1 MSDEPIVAPAEA
13 LPLESLI
20 DSFRNSRDT
29 LERSILPYATSVD
42 GRTFDFQSSLHGLS
56 VQTGGY
62 VVLED
67 GHQSRFGQVLDV
79 AAASERASFANVP
92 GLSSEILI
100 RLARGHGILLSA
112 DTGPFHQA
120 HVRPATSEE
129 TAEWFAGQRPPR
141 AALDIGTL
149 LLAPGVPATLD
160 AGGFNRHTFMCG
172 QSGSGKTYSLGV
184 VLEQILAHTDLR
196 LVILDPNSDYV
207 RLGEPHANPTGRV
220 DDSYAAAAAGVQVWG
235 QETAYPLRLMLP
247 DLDQA
252 AQAAVLGLDPL
263 ADREEYAALS
273 AIVTGRREGA
283 PVIGGLDELLR
294 ADQPGARDLGLRANN
309 LGVLGWSVWSRGQG
323 RSVTDAVLDDDIR
336 CLVVDLGSLDTPQEQ
351 RVIAQATLSTLWRH
365 RHRRRPVLVVIDE
378 AHNVCPREPGDPV
391 TRLAADTAALIAA
404 EGRKFGLYL
413 LVSTQRP
420 QKVNEEVLT
429 QCDNL
434 LLMRMNSEA
443 DLEYLREVF
452 SFVPG
457 GMVHR
462 ATAFRQGE
470 SLAGGKFFPH
480 AGFVRFGAR
489 LSPEGGADIP
499 TDWAGLR

>member
-1 MSDEPIVAPAEA
+1 MSDGPVVAPAEG
-13 LPLESLI
+13 LPLEGLI
-20 DSFRNSRDT
+20 DSFRTSRDT

-42 GRTFDFQSSLHGLS
+42 GRTFDFQSSLHGLA

-67 GHQSRFGQVLDV
+67 GGEPRFGQVLDV

-92 GLSSEILI
+92 GLSSEVLI

-120 HVRPATSEE
+120 KVRPATSEE
-129 TAEWFAGQRPPR
+129 TAAWFTGQRPRR
-141 AALDIGTL
+141 AGLDIGTL
-149 LLAPGVPATLD
+149 LLAPGVPAALD

-184 VLEQILAHTDLR
+184 VLEQLLVHTDLR
-196 LVILDPNSDYV
+196 LVILDPNSDYIH
-207 RLGEPHANPTGRV
+207 LGEAQAGPTGRL
-220 DDSYAAAAAGVQVWG
+220 DDGYAAAAAGVQVWG
-235 QETAYPLRLMLP
+235 RETKHPLRLMLP

-273 AIVTGRREGA
+273 AIVSARREGA
-283 PVIGGLDELLR
+283 PVIGGLDDLLE
-294 ADQPGARDLGLRANN
+294 ADRPGARDLGLRANN
-309 LGVLGWSVWSRGQG
+309 LGVLDWSVWSRGQG
-323 RSVTDAVLDDDIR
+323 RSVTDAVLDNDIR

-351 RVIAQATLSTLWRH
+351 RVIAQATLSALWRH
-365 RHRRRPVLVVIDE
+365 RHRRQPVLVVIDE
-378 AHNVCPREPGDPV
+378 AHNVCPRQPADPV

-443 DLEYLREVF
+443 DLAYLREVF

-462 ATAFRQGE
+462 ATGFRQGE
-470 SLAGGKFFPH
+470 SLAGGKFFPQ
-480 AGFVRFGAR
+480 AGFVRFGPR

-499 TDWAGLR
+499 TDWAGRP